1 MNSLGILNQMFS
13 AYPNT
18 PISEEGIVV
27 YVRLLQ
33 DIPTADLQTVVDQAI
48 ATFKFPPTIAE
59 IRDMYHGLQHVDQ
72 LSWTEAW
79 ETVQKEIRRIGSWGV
94 PQFTDSLTTRVVQ
107 AMGWKTLCASDNP
120 ARFHRWQSL
129 WGVLQVLPAS
139 LGQVLLHPYIPDA
152 GQHWQTDGDWTLPD
166 GELWESPPC

>member
-120 ARFHRWQSL
+120 GTDRAQFRDMYVALAGRQTGEQKLLPQARELADRNGGMLTIRQ
-129 WGVLQVLPAS
+129 
-139 LGQVLLHPYIPDA
+139 LLEMAPKNDNH
-152 GQHWQTDGDWTLPD
+152 
-166 GELWESPPC
+166 